1 MFFGKS
7 KKTDL
12 REVNIL
18 YQIEGKNSTLTISH
32 LVTDKD
38 VFSISIVKNKYKN
51 VAKYTK
57 QDMLIMKGWKLR
69 MLAEWLTRDFSDWES
84 SSEFFDPMKSLV
96 LECDCHSELLVTYY
110 NKEDKE
116 VYLEMFDNHWNWSKK
131 FSSEFIINSNDISFC
146 KIGKEIL
153 TILKPYIEKN

>member
-12 REVNIL
+12 REVTIL

-116 VYLEMFDNHWNWSKK
+116 IYLEMFDNHWNWSKK
-131 FSSEFIINSNDISFC
+131 FSSEFIINSNDVSFC

-153 TILKPYIEKN
+153 TILKPYIEEN

>member
-51 VAKYTK
+51 AIKYTK

-69 MLAEWLTRDFSDWES
+69 MLAEWLTRDFNDWES

-131 FSSEFIINSNDISFC
+131 FSSEFIINDNDTSFS

-153 TILKPYIEKN
+153 TILKPYIEEN

>member
-116 VYLEMFDNHWNWSKK
+116 IYLEMFDNHWNWSKK
-131 FSSEFIINSNDISFC
+131 FSSEFIINSNDVSFC

-153 TILKPYIEKN
+153 TILKPYIEEN

>member
-116 VYLEMFDNHWNWSKK
+116 IYLEMFDNHWNWSKK
-131 FSSEFIINSNDISFC
+131 FSSEFAINRCNPAFHEA
-146 KIGKEIL
+146 GKEIL
-153 TILKPYIEKN
+153 AILKPYIEEN

>member
-38 VFSISIVKNKYKN
+38 VFSISIVKNK
-51 VAKYTK
+51 
-57 QDMLIMKGWKLR
+57 
-69 MLAEWLTRDFSDWES
+69 
-84 SSEFFDPMKSLV
+84 
-96 LECDCHSELLVTYY
+96 
-110 NKEDKE
+110 
-116 VYLEMFDNHWNWSKK
+116 
-131 FSSEFIINSNDISFC
+131 
-146 KIGKEIL
+146 
-153 TILKPYIEKN
+153 